1 MNEFYSL
8 GFLLNRAA
16 ITMAKSLNDG
26 FEVHGMDLS
35 LSQYVVLRCLYSKYA
50 LSQLEIANMLSKDA
64 AAIKRTIDLL
74 EKKGLVTRTPVRT
87 LKNSVSITEKGEKLM
102 PQILKIADE
111 RIEKALNGIEPHD
124 RKLLQ
129 VMLDKIYV
137 NLNNKE

>member
-35 LSQYVVLRCLYSKYA
+35 LSQYVVLRCLYCKYA

-102 PQILKIADE
+102 PQILKIADG

>member
-124 RKLLQ
+124 RELLQ

>member
-1 MNEFYSL
+1 
-8 GFLLNRAA
+8 
-16 ITMAKSLNDG
+16 MAKSLNDG

-124 RKLLQ
+124 RELLQ